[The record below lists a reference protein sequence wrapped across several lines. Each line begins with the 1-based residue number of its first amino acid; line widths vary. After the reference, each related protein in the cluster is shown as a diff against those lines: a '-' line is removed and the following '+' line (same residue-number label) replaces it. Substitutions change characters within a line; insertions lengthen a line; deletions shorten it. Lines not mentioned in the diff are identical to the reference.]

1 MSRRTTGL
9 VAIGVA
15 LVLVAVALVGL
26 GTGVV
31 RFGSGAALG
40 PPHFI
45 EEAASAGIDHAY
57 DGDPTYA
64 VGGGVAV
71 FDCDG
76 DGRPELY
83 LAGGAGP
90 AALYRNA
97 SPIGGPLRFTALHAP
112 VTDVA
117 GVTGAYPL
125 DIDGDGKVDLAVLRV
140 GGVDLLHGLGDCRF
154 ERANERWS
162 FDGGTAFTTAFSAT
176 IMARPSESPMCSSSI
191 SARTNRF
198 MIRRRSRRLC

>member
-9 VAIGVA
+9 VAVGVV
-15 LVLVAVALVGL
+15 LVLVAVALIGL

-31 RFGSGAALG
+31 RFGSTGTPG
-40 PPHFI
+40 VPRFT
-45 EEAASAGIDHAY
+45 EEAAAAGIDHRY
-57 DGDPTYA
+57 DGDQPFA
-64 VGGGVAV
+64 VGGGVAA

-76 DGRPELY
+76 DGRPELF

-97 SPIGGPLRFTALHAP
+97 SAIQGPLRFTALHAP
-112 VTDVA
+112 VTDVT

-125 DIDGDGKVDLAVLRV
+125 DIDGDGKVDLAVLRL
-140 GGVDLLHGLGDCRF
+140 GGVDLLRGLGDCRF

-162 FDGGTAFTTAFSAT
+162 FDGGRNFSTAFSAT
-176 IMARPSESPMCSSSI
+176 W
-191 SARTNRF
+191 
-198 MIRRRSRRLC
+198 